1 MNRLALIR
9 RLALWAGLVL
19 IGLTVIAIGLRVA
32 ASQAPGRWLVT
43 SQLDGRQIAG
53 VGRIAVSG
61 VRGDP
66 LSRLFI
72 EQLTLSDDEGIWL
85 TANAITLDWQARSLL
100 MRPVRVNEALVE
112 QVVIARRP
120 IFDAAPAVPANDRSS
135 APARLPA
142 VDLDRLELSRLELAQ
157 GVAGPQA
164 ELTAGASAQI
174 RPGASNLSLQVERLD
189 VPGDDLAADLRI
201 TAEGIAG
208 TLIANGEA
216 GGTLAALLRLPDQTI
231 RIAGHADGDY
241 TSGRGELTLRAD
253 GDIRAE
259 AGIEWDERDWRA
271 AATINV
277 AAWDLVAEPL
287 AAEVTAVRVEA
298 DGILADGVT
307 INHVTLRSNDSRLV
321 LRGVTA
327 PVIQA
332 EFDISP
338 ALIARLSGDRV
349 RTRSVS
355 GSADLTRGDSL
366 DIQLRP
372 VAEGVEL
379 ADMSVQRIDGS
390 VGIALSDGL
399 PRLTLGLDLDGIRTD
414 WPEIDRLADGRL
426 RLSGSVA
433 NTGGDTG
440 WRIAPGFAITS
451 EQMTVIAGGYLPP
464 DAAWPVGEATI
475 SLIETSLVHPDL
487 AGPANIEISIAPDQ
501 SVDLR
506 IDGSDMIWPD
516 AADGLLDGIT
526 ARTSLRPTGTG
537 WTVST
542 FNARS
547 PALDLTLS
555 GDFEDTLDWR
565 ATGDLAMSGA
575 IPVSAVEIDGGLAT
589 AFRLVRDREALRIR
603 AVTTSRQ
610 LQAGPVRL
618 HSPRLGVRG
627 RLGGVVDDAATTLE
641 WVLTADRDTG
651 DVSLNGTVRHQPGRS
666 ELIVTDGRFDDV
678 ELSGSAALAG
688 QDVTVALQ
696 AEREDLMSLTAGFT
710 ATLDD
715 LRAGHLDAELALEAQ
730 RIGAA
735 DLNAA
740 NLTLSGPL
748 SRIIVSARADGRV
761 RSNVDLSA
769 TGEIVLTDDGVSV
782 SLSPSGKWAA
792 HNWTTVEP
800 IRFATNPEG
809 VTASAAITLGGG
821 RMDLTLETA
830 GISPIANLM
839 IDSLPVGVLAD
850 ITAMPATQ
858 GMISGTADLRER
870 DGIWRGDAEFAA
882 TGLLTSDLPDMPAL
896 DLVFEAS
903 LQDNAHSVLNLTG
916 GGLVARAEINRAGA
930 TTDIARP
937 QGDADAALSGRI
949 EADGELMALAALF
962 LPSDILLESGQVDA
976 GLTVSG
982 TVSAPHLD
990 GELALRDGRINATTA
1005 GSRISDL
1012 EMDLAMSGTRF
1023 ELTRLSANDAREGRL
1038 TGHGQLELHEDG
1050 PPHGSARFEYQRFVA
1065 VRRPELTVQ
1074 ASGDIDLTLDGDGL
1088 LVGGE
1093 SRVDQLRTQPTL
1105 NGAASIPQLQVVE
1118 INQPKDH
1125 RAPNESRLPVRIDY
1139 RVRASNGLYVSSR
1152 AFTSEWGVDLHITGP
1167 ESKPSL
1173 FGTATLVGGSAFVF
1187 NRRFT
1192 LADGTVT
1199 FDGAPGD
1206 ARVDLSAVHN
1216 RTDFQATARVTGS
1229 AQEPT
1234 ITLTSDPALP
1244 EDEILSRLLFEQSV
1258 SELGAFEAAQLAAQL
1273 SGQSLLDVVG
1283 QLRDLAGID
1292 RLDISTNADG
1302 NLSVVGGRRFGDNVY
1317 VEVGANGA
1325 SAINEALIE
1334 WSLTPDLSILSRVSA
1349 DTDAAVSIR
1358 WRRDY

>member
-1 MNRLALIR
+1 M
-9 RLALWAGLVL
+9 
-19 IGLTVIAIGLRVA
+19 IGLAIIAVGLRLA

-53 VGRIAVSG
+53 VGRIEVSG

-72 EQLTLSDDEGIWL
+72 EQLTLSDDEGVWL
-85 TANAITLDWQARSLL
+85 TANAVTLDWQARSLL
-100 MRPVRVNEALVE
+100 MRPIRVNEARVE
-112 QVVIARRP
+112 QVSIARRP
-120 IFDAAPAVPANDRSS
+120 ILEADPTRPANDRSS
-135 APARLPA
+135 AGATLPA
-142 VDLDRLELSRLELAQ
+142 VDLARLELSRLELAE

-164 ELTAGASAQI
+164 ELTAAASARI
-174 RPGASNLSLQVERLD
+174 RSGTSNLSIHVERLD
-189 VPGDDLAADLRI
+189 APGDNLAADLRI

-216 GGTLAALLRLPDQTI
+216 GGTLAALVRLPDQSI
-231 RIAGHADGDY
+231 RINGHANGDY
-241 TSGRGELTLRAD
+241 ASGRGELTLTAD

-259 AGIEWDERDWRA
+259 ADLEWSDSDWRT

-277 AAWDLVAEPL
+277 AAWGLVPEPL
-287 AAEVTAVRVEA
+287 AAEVAAVRVEA
-298 DGILADGVT
+298 DGVRADGLM
-307 INHVTLRSNDSRLV
+307 INHVTLLSNDSRLV
-321 LRGVTA
+321 LRDVTA

-338 ALIARLSGDRV
+338 ALIARLSSDRV
-349 RTRSVS
+349 RARSVS
-355 GSADLTRGDSL
+355 GSAALTRGDGL

-372 VAEGVEL
+372 LAEGVEL
-379 ADMSVQRIDGS
+379 ADISVQRIDGS

-399 PRLTLGLDLDGIRTD
+399 PRLTLGLAADGVRTA
-414 WPEIDRLADGRL
+414 WPEINRLTNGSLRLA
-426 RLSGSVA
+426 GSVA

-440 WRIAPGFAITS
+440 WRIAPGFSIAS
-451 EQMTVIAGGYLPP
+451 DQMTAIAGGYLLP

-475 SLIETSLVHPDL
+475 SLNEMSLLHSDL
-487 AGPANIEISIAPDQ
+487 AGPASVEISIGSDQ
-501 SVDLR
+501 SVDVR
-506 IDGSDMIWPD
+506 VDGSAMTWPD
-516 AADGLLDGIT
+516 AAEGLLDGMT
-526 ARTSLRPTGTG
+526 ARASLRPAGTG

-555 GDFEDTLDWR
+555 GDFSDTLDWR
-565 ATGDLAMSGA
+565 ASGDLAMSGA
-575 IPVSAVEIDGGLAT
+575 IPLSAVEIDGGLAT
-589 AFRLVRDREALRIR
+589 AFELVRDREALRFR
-603 AVTTSRQ
+603 SVTTSRQ

-618 HSPRLGVRG
+618 RTPRLGIGG

-641 WVLTADRDTG
+641 WVFTADRDAG
-651 DVSLNGTVRHQPGRS
+651 DVSLNGTVQHQPGRS
-666 ELIVTDGRFDDV
+666 ELGVTGGRFDDV
-678 ELSGSAALAG
+678 EFSGSAVLAG
-688 QDVTVALQ
+688 QDVTVAFL
-696 AEREDLMSLTAGFT
+696 AGREDLMSLTADFS
-710 ATLDD
+710 AALDD
-715 LRAGHLDAELALEAQ
+715 LLAGHLNAELALEAQ
-730 RIGAA
+730 RIGEA
-735 DLNAA
+735 DLNVA
-740 NLTLSGPL
+740 NLTLTGPL
-748 SRIIVSARADGRV
+748 SRVMVSARADGRV

-800 IRFATNPEG
+800 IRFATSPEG

-821 RMDLTLETA
+821 RVDLTLETA
-830 GISPIANLM
+830 GINPTANLM

-850 ITAMPATQ
+850 IAALPATQ
-858 GMISGTADLRER
+858 GMVSGTADLRER

-882 TGLLTSDLPDMPAL
+882 TGLLASDLSDMPAV
-896 DLVFEAS
+896 DLVLEAS
-903 LQDNAHSVLNLTG
+903 LQDTARSVLSLTG
-916 GGLVARAEINRAGA
+916 GGLVARAEINRAGT
-930 TTDIARP
+930 TTDIARL

-962 LPSDILLESGQVDA
+962 LPSDILFESGQVDA
-976 GLTVSG
+976 DLTVSG

-990 GELALRDGRINATTA
+990 GGLTLRDGRINATTA
-1005 GSRISDL
+1005 GSLVSDL

-1023 ELTRLSANDAREGRL
+1023 ELTRLSANDAREGQL
-1038 TGHGQLELHEDG
+1038 TGHGQLELHEEG
-1050 PPHGSARFEYQRFVA
+1050 LPQGSARFEYQRFVA

-1074 ASGDIDLTLDGDGL
+1074 ASGDIDLTLDRDGL

-1093 SRVDQLRTQPTL
+1093 SRVDQLRTQPAL

-1118 INQPKDH
+1118 INQPKDY
-1125 RAPNESRLPVRIDY
+1125 RALNESRLPVRIDY
-1139 RVRASNGLYVSSR
+1139 RVRADNGLYVSSR

-1206 ARVDLSAVHN
+1206 ARVDLSAVHS
-1216 RTDFQATARVTGS
+1216 RTGFQATARVTGS

-1244 EDEILSRLLFEQSV
+1244 DDEILSRLLFEQSV

-1273 SGQSLLDVVG
+1273 SGQSLVDVVG

-1317 VEVGANGA
+1317 VEVGSNGA

-1349 DTDAAVSIR
+1349 DTDAAVAIR